1 MNTPTINLSPKGRF
15 LQSND
20 NVSRHRAMLETRE
33 FERASDFAMV
43 QYCAAISESVKDANS
58 ACAAGFKLQGA
69 FEYAHTFRNLS
80 EQPQRPPGPVIKD
93 NLNHEA

>member
-33 FERASDFAMV
+33 FERASDFSMV
-43 QYCAAISESVKDANS
+43 QYCASIAESVRDANT
-58 ACAAGFKLQGA
+58 ALAAGFKLQGA

-80 EQPQRPPGPVIKD
+80 EQAKVPSIPAKAD
-93 NLNHEA
+93 NLNHQA